1 MKKSLLALAVLGAFA
16 GAASA
21 QSSVTIYGKID
32 LGIAKSNEARTT
44 GTATTGS
51 FLAGAPDSDKAVM
64 QQGARSRLGF
74 RGTEDLGAGLKGN
87 FNIEHSF
94 TADNGVEAPQPPTV
108 GGSGFWSQSWIG
120 LSGGFG
126 EVRLGRDYSPVF
138 YTAIMGDPFG
148 FDTVGQAG
156 AFHTYAGVAT
166 SRHNNQISYKT
177 PSFGGL
183 TAMVAFAPSEGTVT
197 PGTTERKNAI
207 GANLMYAAG
216 PLQVGFGFEN
226 SGNQA
231 TVSAAAGGVTTAA
244 PASENKLYVLTA
256 AYDLGFVR
264 PIVQFS
270 KGEAD
275 RGATEV
281 ADNKNW
287 LIGATAPLGGGE
299 LKALY
304 TVLSRDIATGYGA
317 ADDIKKFGV
326 GYHYPL
332 SKRTKVYAD
341 LGTAKE
347 DGVSERRTAFDIGV
361 QHNF

>member
-32 LGIAKSNEARTT
+32 LGIAKANEAAATSGFLSGMS
-44 GTATTGS
+44 GTSATAQGNT
-51 FLAGAPDSDKAVM
+51 DKVVM
-64 QQGARSRLGF
+64 QPAARSRLGF
-74 RGTEDLGAGLKGN
+74 RGTEDLGAGLKAN

-94 TADNGVEAPQPPTV
+94 QPDSGVTETNAP
-108 GGSGFWSQSWIG
+108 GSNNMWSQSWLG

-126 EVRLGRDYSPVF
+126 EVRLGRDYAPHF
-138 YTAIMGDPFG
+138 YAAIMGDPFG

-183 TAMVAFAPSEGTVT
+183 TAMVAFAPSEADGA
-197 PGTTERKNAI
+197 RHAY
-207 GANLMYAAG
+207 GANVMYAAG
-216 PLQVGFGFEN
+216 PLQLGAGFER
-226 SGNQA
+226 SGTQ
-231 TVSAAAGGVTTAA
+231 TAASLLPTGVTATD
-244 PASENKLYVLTA
+244 NKLYILTA

-270 KGEAD
+270 KGTVDAA
-275 RGATEV
+275 GGVEV
-281 ADNKNW
+281 ADNTNW
-287 LIGATAPLGGGE
+287 LIGATAPLGGGD
-299 LKALY
+299 LKAVY
-304 TVLSRDIATGYGA
+304 TVLSRDLATSRTA
-317 ADDIKKFGV
+317 ADSDIKKFGV

-347 DGVSERRTAFDIGV
+347 DGISDRRTAFDVGV

>member
-32 LGIAKSNEARTT
+32 LGIAKTNDA
-44 GTATTGS
+44 AAGS
-51 FLAGAPDSDKAVM
+51 STFLNGAPTTDKVTM
-64 QQGARSRLGF
+64 QPGARSRLGF
-74 RGTEDLGAGLKGN
+74 RGTEDLGGGLKAN

-94 TADNGVEAPQPPTV
+94 KADEGTLETQNPGNNNM
-108 GGSGFWSQSWIG
+108 WSQSWLG

-126 EVRLGRDYSPVF
+126 EVRLGRDYAPHF
-138 YTAIMGDPFG
+138 YAAIMGDPFG
-148 FDTVGQAG
+148 YDTIGQAG
-156 AFHTYAGVAT
+156 AGHTQAGVAT
-166 SRHNNQISYKT
+166 SRLNNQISYKS
-177 PSFGGL
+177 PSFAGV
-183 TAMVAFAPSEGTVT
+183 TAMVAFAPREAATGN
-197 PGTTERKNAI
+197 NAL
-207 GANLMYAAG
+207 GANVMYSAG
-216 PLQVGFGFEN
+216 PLALGFGWQDA
-226 SGNQA
+226 GNQNIVAGA
-231 TVSAAAGGVTTAA
+231 TET
-244 PASENKLYVLTA
+244 NLYILTA

-264 PIVQFS
+264 PIVQYS
-270 KGEAD
+270 KG
-275 RGATEV
+275 T
-281 ADNKNW
+281 ADNAAGAEIADFDNI
-287 LIGATAPLGGGE
+287 LVGATAPLGGGE

-304 TVLSRDIATGYGA
+304 TVRDNDIANS
-317 ADDIKKFGV
+317 DIKKFGL